1 MTDVYRGGSP
11 YVTYGGN
18 YDGGSCSSMN
28 GGCGCNNKDGGCN
41 GSCGGG
47 ISGGCDLG
55 NMLDFCKILIV
66 CLLLLYIFYKLMY
79 TETASGGPLFK
90 QHFGRKKGPLG
101 GWVVDFSKPIN
112 R

>member
-1 MTDVYRGGSP
+1 MNNVHGGGSP
-11 YVTYGGN
+11 YVDYVGN
-18 YDGGSCSSMN
+18 YGGGSCSSVS
-28 GGCGCNNKDGGCN
+28 GGCGCINKDGGCN

-79 TETASGGPLFK
+79 TETLTSKPPWKPLFGK
-90 QHFGRKKGPLG
+90 KKGPLG
-101 GWVVDFSKPIN
+101 GWLVDFSKPIN

>member
-1 MTDVYRGGSP
+1 MNNVYGGGSP

-18 YDGGSCSSMN
+18 YDGGSCSSSMN
-28 GGCGCNNKDGGCN
+28 GGCGCINKHGGCD

-47 ISGGCDLG
+47 VSGGCDLG
-55 NMLDFCKILIV
+55 YMLDFCKILIV

-79 TETASGGPLFK
+79 TETASGGPLFGK
-90 QHFGRKKGPLG
+90 KKGPLG